1 MRLDAITL
9 EHFRNYAHQ
18 SVTFDPSVNVIVGEN
33 AQGKTNLLEAAVYLS
48 CAKSPRAR
56 TEKEMIS
63 FDADTARLTGS
74 VFSRGR
80 DFTVEIELFRGK
92 RRKMSVNQVPCK
104 RAGDLS
110 GVLNTVYF
118 CPDDLLLIRDGAAA
132 RRRFMDLSLS
142 QLRPRYDAA
151 LSEYNR
157 LYDHKTR
164 ILRDAEEHP
173 SLLDAL
179 PDFNLRMAQCGAVL
193 IYYRARFCKL
203 LADYAAS
210 AHRECSGGRE
220 ELTLAY
226 RTVGTVADPM
236 APQET
241 VFEQLMAHQRDH
253 YHAELASRLCLSGPH
268 KDDIE
273 VSIGGA
279 AARAFFLAGPDPHRG
294 ALPQTR
300 RARYFP
306 RADGLFARPPA
317 RRCALRAGPP
327 PAGICPQPHLRRP
340 GLHHLLRGGPA
351 GNASRRQGPPR

>member
-33 AQGKTNLLEAAVYLS
+33 AQGKTNLLEAAGYLS

-63 FDADTARLTGS
+63 FEADAARLTGS

-80 DFTVEIELFRGK
+80 DFTVEIELSRGK

-173 SLLDAL
+173 SLLNAL

-226 RTVGTVADPM
+226 RTV
-236 APQET
+236 APSPIRWRRRRRSLSSSWRT
-241 VFEQLMAHQRDH
+241 SATITMPSLPHVFVSPARIRTI
-253 YHAELASRLCLSGPH
+253 SRSP
-268 KDDIE
+268 
-273 VSIGGA
+273 SA
-279 AARAFFLAGPDPHRG
+279 
-294 ALPQTR
+294 ALPPAPFPR
-300 RARYFP
+300 RAR
-306 RADGLFARPPA
+306 PA
-317 RRCALRAGPP
+317 
-327 PAGICPQPHLRRP
+327 PQRSPSNSP
-340 GLHHLLRGGPA
+340 SA
-351 GNASRRQGPPR
+351 TFSAS